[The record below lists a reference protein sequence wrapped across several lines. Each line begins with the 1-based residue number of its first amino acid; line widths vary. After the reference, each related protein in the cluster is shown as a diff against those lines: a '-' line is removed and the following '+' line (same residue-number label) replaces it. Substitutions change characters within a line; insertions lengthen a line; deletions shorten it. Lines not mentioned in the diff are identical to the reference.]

1 MKFNYPAHGLTDGTV
16 EALGTICGSGP
27 EYMTPSQWSDRH
39 RQQDT
44 PYAAERR
51 MWLAALE
58 DAVSD
63 IQETCRCA
71 KHTRL
76 RLAALEWVMDDSEA
90 ICSFRWYCLS
100 LGFDADAV
108 RLRLLKAVPSQPPE
122 PVGVP
127 VDDWN
132 GYMRAYR
139 RARPEVREYNR
150 RWMARRRSI

>member
-1 MKFNYPAHGLTDGTV
+1 MNIGKASFLTDNTV
-16 EALGTICGSGP
+16 EALATIVGSGP
-27 EYMTPSQWSDRH
+27 DVLTPSQFADRH

-51 MWLAALE
+51 MWLAAFE
-58 DAVSD
+58 QAVD
-63 IQETCRCA
+63 EIRETCACPR
-71 KHTRL
+71 HTRI
-76 RLAALEWVMDDSEA
+76 RHETLEWLNDDSEA
-90 ICSFRWYCLS
+90 VCSFRWFCLS
-100 LGFDADAV
+100 LGFDAGAV
-108 RLRLLKAVPSQPPE
+108 RQRLLKAVPSQTPE
-122 PVGVP
+122 PIGVP

>member
-1 MKFNYPAHGLTDGTV
+1 MNIGKASFLTDNTV
-16 EALGTICGSGP
+16 EALATIVGSGP
-27 EYMTPSQWSDRH
+27 DCMMPDQWSDRH

-51 MWLAALE
+51 LWLAALQ

-76 RLAALEWVMDDSEA
+76 RLAALEWVMDDSET
-90 ICSFRWYCLS
+90 ICSFRWFCLS

-108 RLRLLKAVPSQPPE
+108 RLRLLKAVPTQVSE
-122 PVGVP
+122 PLSFCP
-127 VDDWN
+127 VE
-132 GYMRAYR
+132 R
-139 RARPEVREYNR
+139 REYNR
-150 RWMARRRSI
+150 RWMARRRSA